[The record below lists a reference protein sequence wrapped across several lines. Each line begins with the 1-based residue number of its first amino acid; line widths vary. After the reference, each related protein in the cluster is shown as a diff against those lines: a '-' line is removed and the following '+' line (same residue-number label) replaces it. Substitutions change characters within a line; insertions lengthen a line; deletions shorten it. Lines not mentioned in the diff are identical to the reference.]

1 MVKVNPSALTG
12 GAAVRVFVREG
23 LEALL
28 PLADLVDADK
38 ERARLGKM
46 QVYYIGLCVY
56 VYMCV
61 CVYTCIYTYI

>member
-1 MVKVNPSALTG
+1 
-12 GAAVRVFVREG
+12 VRVFVREG